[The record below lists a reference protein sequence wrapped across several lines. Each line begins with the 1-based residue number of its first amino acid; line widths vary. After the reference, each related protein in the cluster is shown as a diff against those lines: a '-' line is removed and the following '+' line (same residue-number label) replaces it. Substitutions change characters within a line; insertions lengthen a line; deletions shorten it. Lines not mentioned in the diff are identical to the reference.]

1 VTTRSE
7 LSRARSPGLSRGLS
21 RTLSFAFSAALFVF
35 ALGLL
40 LATTDSLG
48 YARDEGFYFTAAR
61 RYQAWFEL
69 LAERRALALDR
80 RAVDAAWVANHEHP
94 GLMKSLFALSNAVLH
109 ERWGLFERP
118 GTSFRFPAMA
128 LAAAMVVVVHRWLE
142 RRVGALFG
150 LVGALSL
157 LFMPRVFY
165 HAHLACFDVPIT
177 ALYVFVFFAW
187 QRALEAPLTGR
198 RAAWPI
204 VCGLTF
210 GAALATKHNAWFLP
224 VGLIAHLGL
233 TVLRRAVAPVPGD
246 EPARRRLARGLTS
259 LGAMA
264 ALGPTV
270 FFATWP
276 WLWFDTRARLAE
288 YVAFHVDHVF
298 YNMEF
303 LGQTYFEPPFPRAYA
318 PMMMMGTVSTITLV
332 LGATGGV
339 VALRALVRV
348 VVRRRSAGVSRREV
362 LRAEEALLW
371 ILGVGLSLG
380 PWVFD
385 TTPIFGGTKH
395 WMPAYPFLAMLA
407 ATGAHRAAR
416 AAKVLVRSSRL
427 RPWVAATVALL
438 AVVAPMRAALHAHPW
453 GLTAYTPIVGG
464 AQGAATLGLNR
475 TFWGYP
481 TDQVMDD
488 VARVAPRGA
497 KVFPHDTARA
507 SWEMLR
513 EDGVVG
519 KRYEAVWT
527 IPAADFAVYHHEQ
540 HMQVEEY
547 QAWVAYETVEPLVVE
562 GLDGVPVV
570 WVYRRP

>member
-1 VTTRSE
+1 MTRPFRVRSLAFS
-7 LSRARSPGLSRGLS
+7 LSL
-21 RTLSFAFSAALFVF
+21 FAFVV
-35 ALGLL
+35 GLL
-40 LATTDSLG
+40 LATTDGLG

-61 RYQAWFEL
+61 RYQTWFDL

-94 GLMKSLFALSNAVLH
+94 GLMKSAFALSNSLLH
-109 ERWGLFERP
+109 ERWGLFEKP
-118 GTSFRFPAMA
+118 GTSFRFPAMV
-128 LAAAMVVVVHRWLE
+128 LAAGMTVVVFRWLA

-177 ALYVFVFFAW
+177 ALYVFVFYTW
-187 QRALEAPLTGR
+187 QRALERPRAGGAR
-198 RAAWPI
+198 RALWPI
-204 VCGLTF
+204 LCGLTF

-224 VGLIAHLGL
+224 VGLVAHLTL
-233 TVLRRAVAPVPGD
+233 TTLRRRLAPAGGD
-246 EPARRRLARGLTS
+246 EPAGAHLRRGLAS

-264 ALGPTV
+264 LLGPAV
-270 FFATWP
+270 FFVTWP
-276 WLWFDTRARLAE
+276 WLWFETKARLAE

-298 YNMEF
+298 YNMEL

-318 PMMMMGTVSTITLV
+318 PIMVIGTVPTITWV
-332 LGATGGV
+332 LGATGVV
-339 VALRALVRV
+339 VALSALVRAA
-348 VVRRRSAGVSRREV
+348 RRRTMSHRE
-362 LRAEEALLW
+362 LLLAEESLLW
-371 ILGVGLSLG
+371 ILGVGLALG

-416 AAKVLVRSSRL
+416 AASVLVRSSRL
-427 RPWVAATVALL
+427 RPWVTATVALL
-438 AVVAPMRAALHAHPW
+438 ALLPPMRAALHAHPW

-488 VARVAPRGA
+488 VARAAPRGA

-513 EDGVVG
+513 EDGTVG
-519 KRYEAVWT
+519 KSFEAVWS

-547 QAWVAYETVEPLVVE
+547 QAWVAYETVQPFVVE